1 MERKELLKYLRM
13 TGIVF
18 FSFYS
23 FTSCVYHDAED
34 ISNVCSSSDL
44 TLSVSATT
52 AASDCSAADGSVV
65 VSASGG
71 IEGYSFSIND
81 EAYQSESAFS
91 NLAAGSYTISVKDG
105 NGCVTTQIAS
115 VGNAQSTLEVS
126 FSTIENSGCP
136 TSNGVIT
143 IAAIGGT
150 EPYQYKLNSG
160 AYQSSNTFTELAAGN
175 YSVTV
180 ADATNCPTSTSAVV
194 ARTGPGFTSDIK
206 PIITTK
212 CAISGCHNGS
222 QSPNLS
228 AYSGVKNNASDILS
242 EISGKFMPP
251 SNSSAGSL
259 TQQQINLITC
269 WVKDGALNN

>member
-1 MERKELLKYLRM
+1 MERKELLKCLRM

-34 ISNVCSSSDL
+34 ISNVCSNSDL

-52 AASDCSAADGSVV
+52 AASDCFAADGSVV

-71 IEGYSFSIND
+71 IEGYSFSINE
-81 EAYQSESAFS
+81 EAYQSESSFS
-91 NLAAGSYTISVKDG
+91 NLAAGGYTISVKDG
-105 NGCVTTQIAS
+105 NGCVVTQIVS
-115 VGNAQSTLEVS
+115 VDNAQSTLEVS
-126 FSTIENSGCP
+126 LTTIENSGCP

-143 IAAIGGT
+143 ISAIGGT

-160 AYQSSNTFTELAAGN
+160 AYQASNTFTELAAGD

-180 ADATNCPTSTSAVV
+180 TDASNCPTSTSVV
-194 ARTGPGFTSDIK
+194 ITRTGPGFASDIK

-212 CAISGCHNGS
+212 CAISGCHNGG

-228 AYSGVKNNASDILS
+228 AYSGVKSNTARILS
-242 EISGKFMPP
+242 EISGKSMPP
-251 SNSSAGSL
+251 SNSPAGSL
-259 TQQQINLITC
+259 TQQQINQINC
-269 WVKDGALNN
+269 WVNDGALDN